1 MWCNATYLEK
11 RVQKILGK
19 ENKLIME
26 DGTTLDYDVLSVNVG
41 SKTRGT
47 KTVPGIWEHSLTTRP
62 INELLPKIHVREQEL
77 QAAGIVP
84 KVVVC
89 GAGAA
94 GVELAFGFKSRWS
107 ALFGEEIHVT
117 LVSADDVVL
126 KFGDDSVRVD
136 VMKKL
141 AEKNIH
147 IVTSG

>member
-1 MWCNATYLEK
+1 
-11 RVQKILGK
+11 
-19 ENKLIME
+19 ME
-26 DGTTLDYDVLSVNVG
+26 DGSTLDYDVLSVNVG

-62 INELLPKIHVREQEL
+62 INELLPKIHVREQQLKE
-77 QAAGIVP
+77 AGIVP

-107 ALFGEEIHVT
+107 QVFGEEIHVT

-126 KFGDDSVRVD
+126 KFDNEAVRAN

-147 IVTSG
+147 IVTEG